1 MYDRP
6 ADRNS
11 NYIPAAAFKGLSG
24 IRSRFVAK
32 AVYTGIKSDIVI
44 LSHINLLFVAYI
56 IKKLSPKTRIIVYAH
71 GIEIWR
77 SISSWKKKFL
87 SKHCE
92 IWAVSDFTA
101 KKIMTT
107 HGVPAA
113 NISIVPNCLD
123 PYLEIPEEFEKPREL
138 LQRYHLKPNQPV
150 LFTLSRLSSHELY
163 KGYDLVL
170 ESLPELIRLFPNL
183 HYLLAGRADEK
194 EHERL
199 QNMINALGISAD
211 VTLTG
216 FIPDEELSVHFL
228 LTDVFVMPSRK
239 EGFGIVFI
247 EAAASGCK
255 IIGGNQDGSPQALL
269 QGRLGTLIDP
279 ENKEALVKA
288 ITKSLNKPRS
298 KRSSQTIQN
307 LCLENFNYHQFI
319 QRINELLIPDGEVAK
334 KSERKEYE
342 PVTL

>member
-1 MYDRP
+1 
-6 ADRNS
+6 
-11 NYIPAAAFKGLSG
+11 
-24 IRSRFVAK
+24 
-32 AVYTGIKSDIVI
+32 
-44 LSHINLLFVAYI
+44 
-56 IKKLSPKTRIIVYAH
+56 
-71 GIEIWR
+71 
-77 SISSWKKKFL
+77 
-87 SKHCE
+87 
-92 IWAVSDFTA
+92 
-101 KKIMTT
+101 
-107 HGVPAA
+107 
-113 NISIVPNCLD
+113 
-123 PYLEIPEEFEKPREL
+123 
-138 LQRYHLKPNQPV
+138 
-150 LFTLSRLSSHELY
+150 
-163 KGYDLVL
+163 
-170 ESLPELIRLFPNL
+170 
-183 HYLLAGRADEK
+183 
-194 EHERL
+194 
-199 QNMINALGISAD
+199 MINALGISAD